1 MKIAFILPSLK
12 NQGPIIVAKDIIQGL
27 VDKAKLI
34 DVYYFDK
41 ENTELLFPCNT
52 YRISFFEKIDFNKYD
67 VVHTNMLR
75 PDLYIWYHRKKTDK
89 CKFISTLH
97 QIIYDNLKGNYN
109 KLIAYI
115 FEKIWVKILNKQD
128 FIVYLTHLMADT
140 YKNRIHKPY
149 QVIYNGRAY
158 QKEK

>member
-41 ENTELLFPCNT
+41 ENIELLFPCNT
-52 YRISFFEKIDFNKYD
+52 YRISFFQKIDFNKYD
-67 VVHTNMLR
+67 VVHTHMLR

-89 CKFISTLH
+89 CQFVSTLH
-97 QIIYDNLKGNYN
+97 QFISQ
-109 KLIAYI
+109 KLM
-115 FEKIWVKILNKQD
+115 L
-128 FIVYLTHLMADT
+128 
-140 YKNRIHKPY
+140 
-149 QVIYNGRAY
+149 
-158 QKEK
+158 